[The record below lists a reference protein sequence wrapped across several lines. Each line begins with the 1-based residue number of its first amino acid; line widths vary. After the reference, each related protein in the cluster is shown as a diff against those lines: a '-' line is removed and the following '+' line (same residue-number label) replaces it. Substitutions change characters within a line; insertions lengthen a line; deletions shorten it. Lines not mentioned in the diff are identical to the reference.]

1 MLSAI
6 DGVAT
11 PIWLRRPSYISP
23 SSSTRNLILADQR
36 IFAVLQHILLLERP
50 RAGVGDGKAL
60 VGDRRDDPS
69 LIILLALTQARA
81 RAHAVGEAA
90 AVDRPVGGQFGHRR
104 ETDRA
109 ALPHATARGDEIGV
123 LAQRVADAPRRRGIS
138 DSADRTEL
146 QPLALQRPAGRPRL
160 QIVDRAEEHTSELQ
174 SIMRISYA

>member
-11 PIWLRRPSYISP
+11 PIWLRRPSFISL
-23 SSSTRNLILADQR
+23 SSATRNLILADQR

-104 ETDRA
+104 ETHRPP
-109 ALPHATARGDEIGV
+109 LPNATARRSEIGV
-123 LAQRVADAPRRRGIS
+123 HAQRVAERHSPRGIATPPS
-138 DSADRTEL
+138 E
-146 QPLALQRPAGRPRL
+146 
-160 QIVDRAEEHTSELQ
+160 TSGVEGK
-174 SIMRISYA
+174 R

>member
-1 MLSAI
+1 M
-6 DGVAT
+6 V
-11 PIWLRRPSYISP
+11 SYLFFFFKRKTAYEMRISDW
-23 SSSTRNLILADQR
+23 SSDVCSSD
-36 IFAVLQHILLLERP
+36 LLERP

-123 LAQRVADAPRRRGIS
+123 LAQRVAAAPRRRGI
-138 DSADRTEL
+138 EI
-146 QPLALQRPAGRPRL
+146 GRAH
-160 QIVDRAEEHTSELQ
+160 V
-174 SIMRISYA
+174 

>member
-1 MLSAI
+1 M
-6 DGVAT
+6 
-11 PIWLRRPSYISP
+11 RISDW
-23 SSSTRNLILADQR
+23 SSDVCSSDLNLILADQR

-146 QPLALQRPAGRPRL
+146 QPLALQRPAGRS
-160 QIVDRAEEHTSELQ
+160 EEHTSELQ
-174 SIMRISYA
+174 SLMRISYAVFCLKK